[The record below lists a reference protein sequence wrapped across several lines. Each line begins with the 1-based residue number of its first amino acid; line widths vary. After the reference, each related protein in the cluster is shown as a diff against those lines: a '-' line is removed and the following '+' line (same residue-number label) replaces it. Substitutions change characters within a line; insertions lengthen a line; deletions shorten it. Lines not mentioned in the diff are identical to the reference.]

1 MTYSVADPS
10 IARFFLSDELH
21 SDIGAE
27 TIQPSVAQD
36 NEPIFNYSVCVPIGN
51 NTQSEQ
57 ILQLRHKTDNHK
69 HKTISLTRY

>member
-27 TIQPSVAQD
+27 SLQPSIAQG

-51 NTQSEQ
+51 NTQSE
-57 ILQLRHKTDNHK
+57 
-69 HKTISLTRY
+69 